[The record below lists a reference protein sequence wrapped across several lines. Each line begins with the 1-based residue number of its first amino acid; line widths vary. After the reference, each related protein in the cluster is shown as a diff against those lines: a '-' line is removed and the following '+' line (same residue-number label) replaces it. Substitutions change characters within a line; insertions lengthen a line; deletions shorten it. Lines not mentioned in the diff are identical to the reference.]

1 MQRLSFLVPLL
12 VAMVNIASGQAC
24 SDIRSFDLRNA
35 TISSSSA
42 GGSTGGHSVFHFQ
55 NGKAFIDDDSV
66 SVNSQ
71 THDWELEITSNV
83 LIHPDFSTWLRVIT
97 FDRTHLTGTG
107 TWNYVMAFT
116 CKQQLIQ
123 VFEYSGLYLRL
134 THLDKQTLVL
144 EQEIRKKNDP
154 YCCPT
159 GRQQITYRWDP
170 EAHSYFLDT
179 RLQLRYP
186 SS

>member
-1 MQRLSFLVPLL
+1 MQRLSLLVPLL

-42 GGSTGGHSVFHFQ
+42 GGSPGGHSVFHFR

-71 THDWELEITSNV
+71 IHDWELEITSNV
-83 LIHPDFSTWLRVIT
+83 LIHPDSSTWLRVIT

-116 CKQQLIQ
+116 CKQQLIH

-134 THLDKQTLVL
+134 THLDTQTLVL
-144 EQEIRKKNDP
+144 EQETRKKNDP

-159 GRQQITYRWDP
+159 GRQPGSTQLFPRYETSPLPIELANQI
-170 EAHSYFLDT
+170 
-179 RLQLRYP
+179 P
-186 SS
+186 SQ